1 MARMWTARLVAIPLL
16 AIAAQGCMVKA
27 NDYKALQEQFA
38 DQEAIAQGYHNA
50 LIESKA
56 ELREWQE
63 KYAKLEAQES
73 KEVVQADST
82 APAELQKIWEKLEQ
96 LAQANRQTMTWDAAN
111 RKLMVSVEFD
121 TGSVNIKAA
130 SKTALSKVAGAL
142 RDLNPEFV
150 AYVDGHTDND
160 PVVQPTTISKF
171 TDNPGLAAARALS
184 VYRHLREERV
194 PPHQMITRSFGQYY
208 PVADNTTA
216 DGKQRNRRVEI
227 SVVPAAAAFTPAAAY
242 AVNTA
247 STR

>member
-1 MARMWTARLVAIPLL
+1 MWIARLIGIPLL
-16 AIAAQGCMVKA
+16 ALTVQGCMVRA
-27 NDYKALQEQFA
+27 NDYKALQEQLA

-50 LIESKA
+50 LIESRA
-56 ELREWQE
+56 QLREWQE
-63 KYAKLEAQES
+63 KYAQLESEKGQEI
-73 KEVVQADST
+73 VQADTT
-82 APAELQKIWEKLEQ
+82 APAELQKIWDKLEQ
-96 LAQANRQTMTWDAAN
+96 LAQANKQTMTWDAAN

-121 TGSVNIKAA
+121 TASANIKAV

-142 RDLNPEFV
+142 RDLSSDFV
-150 AYVDGHTDND
+150 AYVDGHTDTD
-160 PVVQPTTISKF
+160 PVVQPTTVSKF

-184 VYRHLREERV
+184 VYRHLQEERV

-208 PVADNTTA
+208 PVADNSTA
-216 DGKQRNRRVEI
+216 DGRQRNRRVEI